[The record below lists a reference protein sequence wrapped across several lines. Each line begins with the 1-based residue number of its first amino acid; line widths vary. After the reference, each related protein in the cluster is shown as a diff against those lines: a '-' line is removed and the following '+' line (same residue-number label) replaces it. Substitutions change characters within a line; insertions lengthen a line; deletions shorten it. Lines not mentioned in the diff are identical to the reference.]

1 MERDEQAQAA
11 TEALTA
17 VRAHQERTESAA
29 RVPWWFYLAMFAL
42 TTAVTGANDF
52 VTQPK
57 VIAMVVLVALV
68 VVLVV
73 TFAGRSAPL
82 SRLRGVQRR
91 QRFHPRIFGITLVVG
106 AVGAWLI
113 SQYGTAVV
121 NGIAGGLGLRGYPN
135 TVLGVV
141 YAAVFTALFAVVQL
155 MVVRSERAGR

>member
-11 TEALTA
+11 AQALTA
-17 VRAHQERTESAA
+17 VRAHQERTERAA
-29 RVPWWFYLAMFAL
+29 RVPPWFYVAMFLLIA
-42 TTAVTGANDF
+42 AVTAANDF

-57 VIAMVVLVALV
+57 VIAAVVLVALV

-73 TFAGRSAPL
+73 AFAGRSAPL

-91 QRFHPRIFGITLVVG
+91 QRFHPRIFGVTLLVG

-113 SQYGTAVV
+113 SQYGTAAA

-141 YAAVFTALFAVVQL
+141 YAAVFTALFAAVQT
-155 MVVRSERAGR
+155 MVARSERDGR